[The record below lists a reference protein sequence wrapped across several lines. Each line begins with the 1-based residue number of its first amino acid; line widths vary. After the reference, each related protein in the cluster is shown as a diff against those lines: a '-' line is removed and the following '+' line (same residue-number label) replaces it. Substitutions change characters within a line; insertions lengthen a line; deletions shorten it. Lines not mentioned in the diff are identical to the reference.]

1 MRNFDLISMQVDEKR
16 LFAYDTRDGRT
27 LQQSLLNTARAV
39 RDKGRKYTTHATKQG
54 IEVTRI
60 A

>member
-1 MRNFDLISMQVDEKR
+1 MRSFDLASMQVDEKR

-39 RDKGRKYTTHATKQG
+39 RDKGRKYSTHATKAG
-54 IEVTRI
+54 IEVTRT